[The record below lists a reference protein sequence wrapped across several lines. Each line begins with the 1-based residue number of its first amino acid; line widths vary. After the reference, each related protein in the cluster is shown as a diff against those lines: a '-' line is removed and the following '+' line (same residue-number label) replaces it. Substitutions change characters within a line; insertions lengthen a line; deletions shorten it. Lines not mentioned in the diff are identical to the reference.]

1 MKKRLFILFIL
12 MYLCFPIVS
21 NAIATNSSDISYIR
35 IYLFSNNKC
44 KECDSAKEFLDN
56 YRKDNYRLN
65 TEYINIDDNKE
76 LNNKVKDLFSIK
88 KDSVP
93 LIVIGSNYFIG
104 FNDNIKEELTSA
116 IKAYEEKEEYCDVVS
131 KLKNGE
137 DTKDCINQNKD
148 IYKQKNT
155 SGVSIS
161 TIIKVVTVCILVALV
176 IGVVFIFMKKKNK

>member
-1 MKKRLFILFIL
+1 MKKRLFIFFLLI
-12 MYLCFPIVS
+12 YLCFPVVS
-21 NAIATNSSDISYIR
+21 NALATNSSSDNVKVS
-35 IYLFSNNKC
+35 LFYQDNC

-93 LIVIGSNYFIG
+93 LIVIGSNYFVG

-155 SGVSIS
+155 SGVNIS